1 MLDFFF
7 ARRAITGS
15 RPCTCRVPFVSG
27 GRYRGNSSHIWP
39 TFGRPIPPF
48 RFHFLSICL
57 KSPLLL
63 SADQS
68 LLSVSI
74 SCRYA
79 SKAPCSYRQANPP
92 FPFLS
97 PVDMPQKPPAPIGRP
112 IPPSR
117 FHFLSNC
124 LKGPLLLSAGQSP
137 IPFPFPVELPQ
148 KPHAP
153 IGRPIPPFRFRLL
166 SNCLKSPMLLSA
178 GQSPIPF
185 PFPVELPQKP
195 GLSFGRP
202 TPHSATVSSR
212 YASKAPGHYRQAI
225 PPIPLLFLVD
235 TPQRSQVSIGG
246 QIKNTLESVL
256 FIILPHRV
264 PTGFS
269 FPGKV
274 P

>member
-124 LKGPLLLSAGQSP
+124 LKSPL
-137 IPFPFPVELPQ
+137 
-148 KPHAP
+148 
-153 IGRPIPPFRFRLL
+153 
-166 SNCLKSPMLLSA
+166 LLSA